1 MPELPEVETIV
12 RDLRSALNGQIVKNA
27 EFLNTYIKES
37 GDDPSESSLC
47 GQRLITID
55 RRGKNI
61 IFRFE
66 NDLSMVVH
74 LKMTGRLLFE
84 KLPSKEEKHLHFRIE
99 FSNAN
104 LYFYDVRKFGR
115 IGIYDSVGLARHSR
129 LSKLGPEPFDL
140 TPAQFTEL
148 FKARNKPIKIALLDQ
163 EIIAGIGNIYA
174 DESLFAAG
182 IRPNIKAAK
191 IKSDRLQRLH
201 RAVIKVLN
209 KAIENRGSSVDDY
222 LDGFGNSGKFQ
233 NLLKAYGRTG
243 AKCQKCKSTIKR
255 IVLGGRS
262 SHYCPRCQ
270 K

>member
-12 RDLRSALNGQIVKNA
+12 RDLRTALTGQIVRRA
-27 EFLNTYIKES
+27 EFLNTSIKES
-37 GDDPSESSLC
+37 GENPPVSALNDK
-47 GQRLITID
+47 RLITIE
-55 RRGKNI
+55 RRGKNL

-74 LKMTGRLLFE
+74 LKMTGRLLFD
-84 KLPSKEEKHLHFRIE
+84 KLPSREEKHLHFQIE
-99 FSNAN
+99 FDKSH

-115 IGIYDSVGLARHSR
+115 IGIYDSSGLARHSR

-140 TPAQFTEL
+140 KPTEFIKL
-148 FKARNKPIKIALLDQ
+148 FESRNKPIKIALMDQ

-174 DESLFAAG
+174 DESLFNAG
-182 IRPNIKAAK
+182 IRPNT
-191 IKSDRLQRLH
+191 KSSKLAPARLKLLH
-201 RAVIKVLN
+201 RSVIKVLS
-209 KAIENRGSSVDDY
+209 KAIANRGSSVDDY

-233 NLLKAYGRTG
+233 KLLKVYGRTG
-243 AKCQKCKSTIKR
+243 EKCLKCKSTIKR

-262 SHYCPRCQ
+262 THYCPKCQ

>member
-12 RDLRSALNGQIVKNA
+12 RDLNSALNGQIVKNA
-27 EFLNTYIKES
+27 GFLNTYIKES
-37 GDDPSESSLC
+37 GETPSESSLC
-47 GQRLITID
+47 GHRLLTIE
-55 RRGKNI
+55 RRGKNM

-84 KLPSKEEKHLHFRIE
+84 KLPPRENKHLHFQIE
-99 FSNAN
+99 FDIAN

-115 IGIYDSVGLARHSR
+115 IGIYNSSGLSKHPR

-140 TPAQFTEL
+140 TPARFVEL
-148 FKARNKPIKIALLDQ
+148 FKGRNKPIKIALMDQ

-182 IRPNIKAAK
+182 IRPNLKAAK
-191 IKSDRLQRLH
+191 IKTDRLKILH
-201 RAVIKVLN
+201 KSVIKILN
-209 KAIENRGSSVDDY
+209 KAIDNRGSSVDDY
-222 LDGFGNSGKFQ
+222 LDGFGKSGKFQ
-233 NLLKAYGRTG
+233 NLLNVYGRTG
-243 AKCQKCKSTIKR
+243 EKCKKCNSAIKR

-262 SHYCPRCQ
+262 THYCPRCQ